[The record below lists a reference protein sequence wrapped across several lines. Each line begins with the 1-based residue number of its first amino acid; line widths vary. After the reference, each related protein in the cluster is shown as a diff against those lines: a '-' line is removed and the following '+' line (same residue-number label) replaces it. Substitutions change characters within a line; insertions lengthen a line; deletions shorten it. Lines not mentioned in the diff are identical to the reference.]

1 MSVNS
6 SSQEVI
12 KTREQI
18 KAERQ
23 QQEEGNNTAAR
34 KKIRV
39 RLIPIWLRILLV
51 LVLVA
56 LSASAGT
63 VIGYSVMGNGKAS
76 DAFKK
81 ETWTHIGD
89 LINKK

>member
-6 SSQEVI
+6 SSQEVM

-18 KAERQ
+18 KAASQ
-23 QQEEGNNTAAR
+23 QKEDNTTAAR

-39 RLIPIWLRILLV
+39 RLIPIWLRILLIIV
-51 LVLVA
+51 LMAFSV
-56 LSASAGT
+56 STGT

-81 ETWTHIGD
+81 ETWTHIID
-89 LINKK
+89 LVDKK